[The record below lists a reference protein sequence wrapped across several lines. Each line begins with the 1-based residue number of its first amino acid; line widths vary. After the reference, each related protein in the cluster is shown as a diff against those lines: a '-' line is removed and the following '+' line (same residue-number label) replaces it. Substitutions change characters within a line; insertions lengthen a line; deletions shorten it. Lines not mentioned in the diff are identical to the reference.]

1 MMESQQQDSR
11 YFFVDE
17 SGDPTFYDAK
27 GHLIIGEKGCSPIL
41 ILGFISTD
49 QPHLLRREILR
60 LQKEL
65 AADKYL
71 MAVRSF
77 GRGSHVFHA
86 KEDCAEV
93 RQAVFKLIVNLPF
106 DSQFIVAR
114 KIEKVFTTSFN
125 RNENKFYDNLASRL
139 FENVLHQHERN
150 YIYFAK
156 RGSRNRRQP
165 LEAAIRSGLE
175 RFEERWETTVN
186 SQVFV
191 QSQAPNG
198 EPCLQIID
206 YMNWAVQRVFTKQ
219 EMGYFDFVRE
229 KVSLI
234 WDVYDLARYPHN
246 YYDNKSNPLDA
257 KKISP
262 L

>member
-1 MMESQQQDSR
+1 MESQQQDGR

-27 GHLIIGEKGCSPIL
+27 GHLLVGEKGCSPIL
-41 ILGFISTD
+41 ILGFISTA
-49 QPHLLRREILR
+49 QPETLRRELNR

-65 AADKYL
+65 AEDKYL
-71 MAVRSF
+71 TAVRSF
-77 GRGSHVFHA
+77 KKELRIFHA
-86 KEDCAEV
+86 KDDYPEV
-93 RQAVFKLIVNLPF
+93 RQAVFKRIVNLPF
-106 DSQFIVAR
+106 DSQFVVAR

-125 RNENKFYDNLASRL
+125 RDGNKFYDNLASRL
-139 FENVLHQHERN
+139 FENVLHQHEQN

-156 RGSRNRRQP
+156 RGSRNRQKP

-175 RFEERWETTVN
+175 RFEERWETKIT

-191 QSQAPNG
+191 QSQVPDG
-198 EPCLQIID
+198 EPCLQISD

-234 WDVYDLARYPHN
+234 WDVYDLARYPYN
-246 YYDNKSNPLDA
+246 YYLNTNNPLDT

>member
-1 MMESQQQDSR
+1 VVESQQRRTS

-17 SGDPTFYDAK
+17 SGEPTFYDAK
-27 GHLIIGEKGCSPIL
+27 GHLIVGEKGCSPIL
-41 ILGFISTD
+41 ILGFVPTD

-77 GRGSHVFHA
+77 EKSLRAFHA

-106 DSQFIVAR
+106 DSQFLVAR
-114 KIEKVFTTSFN
+114 KIEKVFTSSFN

-156 RGSRNRRQP
+156 RGSRSRQQ
-165 LEAAIRSGLE
+165 LLKTAIRSGLE
-175 RFEERWETTVN
+175 RFEERWETKVT
-186 SQVFV
+186 SQVLV
-191 QSQAPNG
+191 QSQVPDG
-198 EPCLQIID
+198 EPCLQITD
-206 YMNWAVQRVFTKQ
+206 YMNWAVQRVFTT
-219 EMGYFDFVRE
+219 
-229 KVSLI
+229 
-234 WDVYDLARYPHN
+234 
-246 YYDNKSNPLDA
+246 
-257 KKISP
+257 
-262 L
+262 